1 MLLDKGM
8 TQEEIEAQKNRY
20 IDQVNSIPEPVTQFQ
35 DQTSTNN
42 SVNSILFVIL
52 ILVITNIIVAIALKF
67 YLKKKKN
74 Y

>member
-8 TQEEIEAQKNRY
+8 TQLEIEAQKNRY

-52 ILVITNIIVAIALKF
+52 ILVITIIIVAIALKF
-67 YLKKKKN
+67 YLKIKKN